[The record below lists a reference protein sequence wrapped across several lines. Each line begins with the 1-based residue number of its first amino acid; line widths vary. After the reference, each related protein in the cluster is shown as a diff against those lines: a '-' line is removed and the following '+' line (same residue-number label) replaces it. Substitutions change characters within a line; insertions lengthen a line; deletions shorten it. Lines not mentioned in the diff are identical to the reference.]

1 MEKRFAFLRSNA
13 GFYLCLAACL
23 AAVGAGGWFLL
34 FGKEAPAEEVSA
46 PVYEMVTDEPVE
58 TAAQEE
64 EAPPAAEVL
73 EPAVMPE
80 EVVAEPVFDTSPVVA
95 EAPRLFVAPLV
106 GEVVA
111 AFSVSELQYDPTFE
125 DWRIHD
131 GVDIAAALGSAV
143 LSASS
148 GTVQSVTE
156 DALMGVTVVIDHEN
170 GYQTTY
176 CNLAENP
183 AVMAGDAVSA
193 GTVIGV
199 VGDTALAESKRDSH
213 LHFSVTKD
221 GDVVDPN
228 EYLAG

>member
-1 MEKRFAFLRSNA
+1 
-13 GFYLCLAACL
+13 
-23 AAVGAGGWFLL
+23 
-34 FGKEAPAEEVSA
+34 
-46 PVYEMVTDEPVE
+46 
-58 TAAQEE
+58 
-64 EAPPAAEVL
+64 
-73 EPAVMPE
+73 MPE
-80 EVVAEPVFDTSPVVA
+80 EVVAEPVLDTTPVVA
-95 EAPRLFVAPLV
+95 EAPRLIVAPLE